1 MEKQVRT
8 KFYFR
13 LPTRQE
19 WRKFSFKKNDGALKS
34 LEYIVHT
41 TITEPRLED
50 YLKLEE
56 QKITLTE
63 DIGQRLVDILV
74 CIPDEETIDRI
85 EVDIT
90 KPIVSINKKITEG
103 EELYSS
109 IEKIVVKI
117 LEKYKLI

>member
-1 MEKQVRT
+1 MEKQGRT

-19 WRKFSFKKNDGALKS
+19 WRKYSFKKNDGVLKS

-41 TITEPRLED
+41 TVIEPELSE
-50 YLKLEE
+50 YLKLEQ

-63 DIGQRLVDILV
+63 EIGQRLVDILV
-74 CIPDEETIDRI
+74 CMDDDESIDRI

-90 KPIVSINKKITEG
+90 KPIVALNKTTDSDDFI
-103 EELYSS
+103 
-109 IEKIVVKI
+109 IP
-117 LEKYKLI
+117 LEKMVLRILSKHKVI

>member
-1 MEKQVRT
+1 MEKQQRT

-13 LPTRQE
+13 FPTRQE
-19 WRKFSFKKNDGALKS
+19 WRKFSFKKNDGVLKS

-41 TITEPRLED
+41 TIIEPCLEE
-50 YLKLEE
+50 YLKLEQ

-74 CIPDEETIDRI
+74 CSSDEEIIDRI
-85 EVDIT
+85 EVDIA
-90 KPIVSINKKITEG
+90 KPIVSINKKNNEG

-109 IEKIVVKI
+109 IEKIVIKI
-117 LEKYKLI
+117 LERYELI